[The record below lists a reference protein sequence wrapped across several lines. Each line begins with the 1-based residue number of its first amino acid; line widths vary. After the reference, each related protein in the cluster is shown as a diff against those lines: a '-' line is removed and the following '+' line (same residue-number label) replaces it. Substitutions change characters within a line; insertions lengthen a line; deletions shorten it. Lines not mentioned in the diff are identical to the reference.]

1 MLICCP
7 FRRLHQLTL
16 KHKERQIAKD
26 ILRLY
31 PQLGDLQESFEF
43 DHHDFECDHYLMEVK
58 SRCTRY
64 TSWVIEKMKADANLL
79 NAFNLNKMF
88 LYITEYNGRAY
99 IWNVTKLAQDNY
111 DFKWETRKMPATT
124 EFENNQFVDKEV
136 GYLYDKDA
144 TIISLVEGR
153 RNHR

>member
-1 MLICCP
+1 
-7 FRRLHQLTL
+7 L
-16 KHKERQIAKD
+16 KHKEIQIAKD

-43 DHHDFECDHYLMEVK
+43 DHHDFECDHYLMEIK

-124 EFENNQFVDKEV
+124 EFDNNDFVDKEV

-144 TIISLVEGR
+144 TVISLVEGR
-153 RNHR
+153 ISHNRECLDHALE

>member
-1 MLICCP
+1 M
-7 FRRLHQLTL
+7 TL

-99 IWNVTKLAQDNY
+99 VWNVTKLAQDNY

-124 EFENNQFVDKEV
+124 EFDNNKFVDKEV

-144 TIISLVEGR
+144 TVISLVEGR

>member
-1 MLICCP
+1 
-7 FRRLHQLTL
+7 
-16 KHKERQIAKD
+16 
-26 ILRLY
+26 
-31 PQLGDLQESFEF
+31 
-43 DHHDFECDHYLMEVK
+43 
-58 SRCTRY
+58 
-64 TSWVIEKMKADANLL
+64 MKADTNLL

-124 EFENNQFVDKEV
+124 EFENNKFVDKEV

-144 TIISLVEGR
+144 IVISLVEGR

>member
-1 MLICCP
+1 
-7 FRRLHQLTL
+7 L
-16 KHKERQIAKD
+16 KHKEIQIAKD

-124 EFENNQFVDKEV
+124 EFDNNDFVDKEV

-144 TIISLVEGR
+144 TVISLVEGR
-153 RNHR
+153 ISHNRECLDHALE

>member
-1 MLICCP
+1 M
-7 FRRLHQLTL
+7 TL

-124 EFENNQFVDKEV
+124 EFDNNQFVDKEV

-144 TIISLVEGR
+144 IVISLVEGK

>member
-1 MLICCP
+1 
-7 FRRLHQLTL
+7 LTL
-16 KHKERQIAKD
+16 KHKEIQIAKD

-124 EFENNQFVDKEV
+124 EFDNNDFVDKEV

-144 TIISLVEGR
+144 TVISLVEGR
-153 RNHR
+153 ISHNRECLDHALE

>member
-1 MLICCP
+1 
-7 FRRLHQLTL
+7 
-16 KHKERQIAKD
+16 
-26 ILRLY
+26 
-31 PQLGDLQESFEF
+31 
-43 DHHDFECDHYLMEVK
+43 MEVK

-124 EFENNQFVDKEV
+124 EFDNNDFVDKEV

-144 TIISLVEGR
+144 TVISLVEGR
-153 RNHR
+153 ISHNRECLDHALE

>member
-1 MLICCP
+1 M
-7 FRRLHQLTL
+7 
-16 KHKERQIAKD
+16 KDKERQIAKD

-124 EFENNQFVDKEV
+124 EFDNNQFVDKEV

-144 TIISLVEGR
+144 IVISLVEGR
-153 RNHR
+153 ISHNRECLDHALE